1 MDAKEF
7 LSRATVLNEK
17 INMDFLHRER
27 LKELLNRFGGSSAS
41 QRERVQGGEL
51 PNSPATKIV
60 DQIADLDRL
69 IAQEL
74 AEYEA
79 VLEEI
84 KQAIAFCENQEE
96 ITILRERYLEQKSIA
111 NICRERGYSKSSAYE
126 LQASA
131 LKKISYYL
139 KFRKNLDTFG
149 QIRTNPE

>member
-84 KQAIAFCENQEE
+84 KQAIAFCKNFEE
-96 ITILRERYLEQKSIA
+96 ITFLKGRYLENKTIA
-111 NICRERGYSKSSAYE
+111 EVCADMNIPESTAYT
-126 LQASA
+126 LHKRAV
-131 LKKISYYL
+131 KKITDFL
-139 KFRKNLDTFG
+139 EKNQNASFL
-149 QIRTNPE
+149 